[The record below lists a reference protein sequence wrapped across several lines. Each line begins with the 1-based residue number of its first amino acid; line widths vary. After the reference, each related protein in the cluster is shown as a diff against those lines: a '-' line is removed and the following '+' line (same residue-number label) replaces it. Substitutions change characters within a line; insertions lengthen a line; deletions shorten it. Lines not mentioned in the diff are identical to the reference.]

1 MVFRSGFFFILA
13 PVVLTTAC
21 ARGDAEPAAAPPPT
35 VSIVAVTPESVP
47 VSSEWVATIDG
58 YVNAQIRPQV
68 SGYLTTRKYQE
79 GTPVRKGQVL
89 FEIDARPFE
98 AVVAQTRAQ
107 LAEAQAELGRT
118 ERDVQRD
125 TPLARERAIA
135 QSQLDNDIQANLAAQ
150 AAVKSAQ
157 AAVDTAQL
165 NLGFTKVR
173 SLIDGV
179 AAIATAQIGDLV
191 GPTTLLTTVSQLDPI
206 RAYFSLSE
214 REYLA
219 IASRINRSTPGA
231 ALWAAG
237 KGLRLTLAD
246 GSEYPRTGT
255 FLAADRQIDPK
266 TGTMRISASFPN
278 PDHILRPGQYA
289 RVRADTQIV
298 SDALLVP
305 QRAVT
310 ELQGATQLRIAE
322 ADGKISVRT
331 VTLGSR
337 IGSRFIVTEGL
348 KPGDRVVVDAPQLR
362 DGQMVKTRPYVDATE
377 PNPQGTPGVQNGR

>member
-1 MVFRSGFFFILA
+1 
-13 PVVLTTAC
+13 
-21 ARGDAEPAAAPPPT
+21 
-35 VSIVAVTPESVP
+35 
-47 VSSEWVATIDG
+47 
-58 YVNAQIRPQV
+58 
-68 SGYLTTRKYQE
+68 
-79 GTPVRKGQVL
+79 
-89 FEIDARPFE
+89 
-98 AVVAQTRAQ
+98 
-107 LAEAQAELGRT
+107 
-118 ERDVQRD
+118 
-125 TPLARERAIA
+125 
-135 QSQLDNDIQANLAAQ
+135 
-150 AAVKSAQ
+150 
-157 AAVDTAQL
+157 
-165 NLGFTKVR
+165 VR

-219 IASRINRSTPGA
+219 IASRINRSAPGS

-310 ELQGATQLRIAE
+310 ELQGASQLRIAGP
-322 ADGKISVRT
+322 DGKISVRT
-331 VTLGSR
+331 VTLGHR
-337 IGSRFIVTEGL
+337 IGGRFIVTEGL
-348 KPGDRVVVDAPQLR
+348 APGDRVVVDAPQLR
-362 DGQMVKTRPYVDATE
+362 DGQLVKTQPYVDATE
-377 PNPQGTPGVQNGR
+377 PNAQGTPGVQNGR

>member
-1 MVFRSGFFFILA
+1 
-13 PVVLTTAC
+13 
-21 ARGDAEPAAAPPPT
+21 
-35 VSIVAVTPESVP
+35 
-47 VSSEWVATIDG
+47 
-58 YVNAQIRPQV
+58 
-68 SGYLTTRKYQE
+68 
-79 GTPVRKGQVL
+79 
-89 FEIDARPFE
+89 
-98 AVVAQTRAQ
+98 
-107 LAEAQAELGRT
+107 
-118 ERDVQRD
+118 
-125 TPLARERAIA
+125 
-135 QSQLDNDIQANLAAQ
+135 
-150 AAVKSAQ
+150 VKSAQ

-278 PDHILRPGQYA
+278 PDHVLRPGQYA
-289 RVRADTQIV
+289 RVRADTAIV

-310 ELQGATQLRIAE
+310 ELQGASQLRIAE
-322 ADGKISVRT
+322 SDGKISVRT
-331 VTLGSR
+331 VTLGNR
-337 IGSRFIVTEGL
+337 IGGRFIVTDGL
-348 KPGDRVVVDAPQLR
+348 EPGDRVVVDAPQLR
-362 DGQMVKTRPYVDATE
+362 DGQMVKTRPYVDAAE
-377 PNPQGTPGVQNGR
+377 PAAQGTPGVQNGR